1 MERVAPGILFL
12 YLLHAVLLT
21 IPVSLIL
28 IWWYRRAVGKSMAL
42 AGESDLPAVFDDVPP
57 SVASESYPG
66 RQPSERRLRRRLTL
80 VYMLAALSAAVFWTF
95 LVFQSGGI
103 EFTPL
108 RAFTV
113 TYAHCWPIVPTLIAL
128 LAFDRRRSFGILSA
142 YVVLGVLTTIV
153 WTAASHAITGSH
165 DVSALSNGWQAVRLI
180 ALYAS
185 LPGLILLIVANR
197 RIRGVSPL
205 VLAAL
210 LVFTFSSVFFNEF
223 LMRLADHSGLRRILF
238 LFGAERWGLWF
249 LLATVPVGY
258 FCWRLLIVLNRGF
271 QHKSFS
277 DMQFLVDS
285 FWVIVAFVISADL
298 ATNLGWKGLWGLAG
312 FVVYRVVAAI
322 GFTLWP
328 VPKEPGV
335 SLLVLRVFGFQR
347 RSEKLF
353 DSVILRWRFRGPV
366 RMIAGTDLAART
378 IDPDDSLA
386 FASGDLRSRF
396 VGNAK
401 DLRERLQQLDE
412 ARDPD
417 GHFRVTEFFCQTNT
431 WMHALVALLAH
442 SDVILMDLRG
452 FSKNR
457 SGCLFELEQLKH
469 HGRLAQTVFV
479 VDSATDLDLFRTAV
493 DQAGTAAPQMNLEQ
507 VKTDSISA
515 RDRVYR
521 VLQSIP
527 RPLPFRRA

>member
-12 YLLHAVLLT
+12 YLLYAVLLT

-28 IWWYRRAVGKSMAL
+28 IWRYRRAVAKSMAL
-42 AGESDLPAVFDDVPP
+42 IGANDLFPAAVDYVAPP
-57 SVASESYPG
+57 TATEPRFRNPQVLEK
-66 RQPSERRLRRRLTL
+66 RLRQRLTL
-80 VYMLAALSAAVFWTF
+80 VYLLAASAAAAFWTV
-95 LVFQSGGI
+95 LLFQSGDI

-113 TYAHCWPIVPTLIAL
+113 AYAHCWPIVPTLITL
-128 LAFDRRRSFGILSA
+128 LAFDRRRSLAVLAG
-142 YVVLGVLTTIV
+142 YVALGVLATIL
-153 WTAASHAITGSH
+153 WSAISPAGRPWN
-165 DVSALSNGWQAVRLI
+165 NGWQAARLI

-223 LMRLADHSGLRRILF
+223 LVRLADHNGLRRILL

-258 FCWRLLIVLNRGF
+258 LCWRLLALLNRGF
-271 QHKSFS
+271 QRKSFS
-277 DMQFLVDS
+277 DLQFLADS
-285 FWVIVAFVISADL
+285 FWMIVAFVVSADL
-298 ATNLGWKGLWGLAG
+298 ATSRGWKGLWGLAG
-312 FVVYRVVAAI
+312 FAVYRIVAAI
-322 GFTLWP
+322 AFRLWP
-328 VPKEPGV
+328 VPGEPGV

-347 RSEKLF
+347 RTEKLF

-386 FASGDLRSRF
+386 FASGDLPSRF
-396 VGNAK
+396 VRSAA
-401 DLRERLQQLDE
+401 DLEERLRHLDE

-417 GHFRVTEFFCQTNT
+417 GHFRVTEFFCQTNSWT
-431 WMHALVALLAH
+431 HALVALLAH
-442 SDVILMDLRG
+442 SDVVLMDLRG
-452 FSKNR
+452 FSKEK

-469 HGRLAQTVFV
+469 FGRLAQTVFV
-479 VDSATDLDLFRTAV
+479 VDSQTDLDLFNTAV
-493 DQAGTAAPQMNLEQ
+493 SQAATTAPQMHLEQ
-507 VKTDSISA
+507 VTTDSISA

-521 VLQSIP
+521 ALQSVF
-527 RPLPFRRA
+527 LEK